1 MEVLINSDNNV
12 ESTVDFKNEFREQLQ
27 HSLRR
32 FESYITR
39 FEVFFSDESSNKET
53 INDHKCVIE
62 ARIKGRDPERV
73 SHNAN
78 SAKEA
83 FDGAIDKMKTV
94 LDRVVDQQRRY

>member
-12 ESTVDFKNEFREQLQ
+12 ESSIDFKNDFREQLL

-32 FESYITR
+32 FDGYITR

-62 ARIKGRDPERV
+62 ARMKGRDPERV

-78 SAKEA
+78 SAKDA
-83 FDGAIDKMKTV
+83 FNGAVDKMKTV
-94 LDRVVDQQRRY
+94 LDRVVDQQRAY